1 MSTKWL
7 SSLDKYTTI
16 HRIVVLISLSVIL
29 IISAYGVVATV
40 LGHINVV
47 GETLVDVEIPPPQ
60 LFPLYAKPVSFLM
73 GAALALT
80 FSGFEL
86 VKPRMLGFSRTQIS
100 FLKLIA
106 FVGMALAAYEVFYN
120 FAIWTAQ
127 IATNSLLGSL
137 NPDVIINQ
145 FPNPKKPWNLV
156 FATKLTTTLLAIGLY
171 TFYVVRQVE
180 ARQFKDRI

>member
-1 MSTKWL
+1 MAIKWFEN
-7 SSLDKYTTI
+7 LDKHIAI
-16 HRIVVLISLSVIL
+16 HRAVVLISLSVIL

-60 LFPLYAKPVSFLM
+60 IFPLYAKPVSFLM

-80 FSGFEL
+80 YSGFEL
-86 VKPRMLGFSRTQIS
+86 AKPRMLGFTKTQIS

-137 NPDVIINQ
+137 NPDVLINQ
-145 FPNPKKPWNLV
+145 FPNPKTPWNLV

-180 ARQFKDRI
+180 SRQYKDTI